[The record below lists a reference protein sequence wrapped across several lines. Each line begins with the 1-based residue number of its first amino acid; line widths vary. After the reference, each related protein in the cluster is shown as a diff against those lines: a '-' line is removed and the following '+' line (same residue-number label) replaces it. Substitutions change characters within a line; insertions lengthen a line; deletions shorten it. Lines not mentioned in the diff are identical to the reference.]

1 MKSHVRSTATA
12 TALVAAA
19 LLGAAPFAAA
29 QATTMEKID
38 AEVSEALTA
47 VAVKAKLIT
56 KLGGDGLPVKVE
68 IPGNKAVLTGEVEKK
83 ESQELAKEVALSV
96 AEVEEVDNRVTQ
108 KPSER
113 ASAAAD
119 IEAEIKDGV
128 LETRV
133 KGALLSEVGKNALKI
148 EVEAT
153 NGVVSL
159 RGTVPTPEIS
169 KASVAKAK
177 SVPGVTKVVDLLRAS
192 A

>member
-1 MKSHVRSTATA
+1 MKNLARP
-12 TALVAAA
+12 TALFAVA
-19 LLGAAPFAAA
+19 LLAAVPIAAA
-29 QATTMEKID
+29 QETTLEKID

-47 VAVKAKLIT
+47 VAVKARLIT
-56 KLGGDGLPVKVE
+56 KLGGDGLAVKVE
-68 IPGNKAVLTGEVEKK
+68 IHGNKAVLTGEVEKK

-96 AEVEEVDNRVTQ
+96 AEVKEVDNRVTQ

-119 IEAEIKDGV
+119 LEGEIRDGV

-159 RGTVPTPEIS
+159 RGTVPTSEIS

-177 SVPGVTKVVDLLRAS
+177 SVEGVTKVVNLLRAS

>member
-1 MKSHVRSTATA
+1 MKNLSRNAT
-12 TALVAAA
+12 TALLAAA
-19 LLGAAPFAAA
+19 LLAAAPFAAA

-38 AEVSEALTA
+38 TEVSEALTA
-47 VAVKAKLIT
+47 VAVKARLIT
-56 KLGGDGLPVKVE
+56 KLGGDGLAVKVE
-68 IPGNKAVLTGEVEKK
+68 IHGHKAVLTGEVEKK
-83 ESQELAKEVALSV
+83 ESQELAREVALSV
-96 AEVEEVDNRVTQ
+96 ADVKEVDNRVTQ

-113 ASAAAD
+113 ASTAEEV
-119 IEAEIKDGV
+119 EAEIKDGV

-133 KGALLSEVGKNALKI
+133 KGALLSEVGRNALKI

-159 RGTVPTPEIS
+159 RGTVPSSAIS

-177 SVPGVTKVVDLLRAS
+177 SVPGVTKVVSLLRAT

>member
-1 MKSHVRSTATA
+1 MKNLARTATTALLA
-12 TALVAAA
+12 TALLAAA
-19 LLGAAPFAAA
+19 PLAAD
-29 QATTMEKID
+29 QTTTMEKID

-56 KLGGDGLPVKVE
+56 KLGGDGLAVKVE
-68 IPGNKAVLTGEVEKK
+68 IHGNKAVLTGEVEKK

-96 AEVEEVDNRVTQ
+96 AEVKEVDNRVTQ

-119 IEAEIKDGV
+119 LEGEIRDGV

-159 RGTVPTPEIS
+159 RGTVPTSEIS

-177 SVPGVTKVVDLLRAS
+177 SVEGVTKVVNLLRAS

>member
-1 MKSHVRSTATA
+1 MKSHVRSTA

-56 KLGGDGLPVKVE
+56 KLGGDGLAVKVE
-68 IPGNKAVLTGEVEKK
+68 IHGNKAVLTGEVEKK

>member
-12 TALVAAA
+12 LFAAA
-19 LLGAAPFAAA
+19 VLAAAPFAAA
-29 QATTMEKID
+29 QATTLEKID

-47 VAVKAKLIT
+47 VTVKAKLIT
-56 KLGGDGLPVKVE
+56 KLGGDGLAVRVE
-68 IPGNKAVLTGEVEKK
+68 IHGDKAVLTGEVEKK

-96 AEVEEVDNRVTQ
+96 AEVREVDNRVTQ
-108 KPSER
+108 KPSGR
-113 ASAAAD
+113 ASASKD
-119 IEAEIKDGV
+119 VEGEIRDGV

-169 KASVAKAK
+169 KASVAKARF
-177 SVPGVTKVVDLLRAS
+177 VQGVTKVVNLLRAS